1 MKKRTMTIKEF
12 NMNCRNL
19 GILASWILFVLLM
32 IYIPV
37 TLLGILSLES
47 PDDPISDPYF
57 TIMEILILLIAPF
70 LLICMTVIH
79 MYSKPEDKV
88 YSLMAL
94 VFMIPLAVITS
105 SVHFVILTVSR
116 HSEARR
122 FSWFFSFKWPSVI
135 YALDILAWDWFFALS
150 MLFAAQIFKGD
161 RLERSLRTVM
171 RVSGIISLLGL
182 IGVVLGDMNVRNIGI
197 IGYTIVAAIAFL
209 MLGIVFKRQ
218 EISPDIHTGS

>member
-1 MKKRTMTIKEF
+1 MTIKEF
-12 NMNCRNL
+12 NKNCRNL
-19 GILASWILFVLLM
+19 GMLASWVSFSLLM

-37 TLLGILSLES
+37 ILLGILSLKS
-47 PDDPISDPYF
+47 PNDPISDPYF
-57 TIMEILILLIAPF
+57 TIMELIILLIAPF

-79 MYSKPEDKV
+79 MYSKSEDKV

-94 VFMIPLAVITS
+94 VFMIPLAIITS
-105 SVHFVILTVSR
+105 SVHFIILTVSR
-116 HSEARR
+116 QSEARE

-150 MLFAAQIFKGD
+150 MLFAAQVFKGD
-161 RLERSLRTVM
+161 RLEKSLRTVM
-171 RVSGIISLLGL
+171 RISGIISLLGL
-182 IGVVLGDMNVRNIGI
+182 IGVILGDMNVRNIGI

-218 EISPDIHTGS
+218 DISPEQHEGS